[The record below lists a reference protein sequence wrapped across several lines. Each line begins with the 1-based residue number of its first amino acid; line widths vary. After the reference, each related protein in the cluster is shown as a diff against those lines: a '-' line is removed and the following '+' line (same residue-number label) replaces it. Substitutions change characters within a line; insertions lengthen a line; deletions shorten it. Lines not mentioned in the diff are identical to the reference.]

1 MRDILAIRA
10 QFKVRGKMVIARAP
24 GPNQRP
30 AVLEGFMLNFHLS
43 LSLAAVL
50 LAPSLIFAAEPIV
63 VSVEPTRVIGRL
75 PFTLTV
81 TGEGFSASTK
91 VRLSG
96 LPLTVIEASPG
107 KLIVTGSIDADTAG
121 LCALTAV
128 NGSDVSNPKAVEIT
142 AYAEAPAMPEAE
154 AFRFLQH
161 ATFGPVRTTVDRLR
175 GIGYANW
182 FNEQFDSSATS
193 DYPLYLD
200 EKPVEWSQDY
210 FFQNAA
216 SAPDQLR
223 QRMAFALHKIF
234 AVSAGDVSN
243 AEAYLSYLRV
253 LHKDS
258 FGNFYGLMRDI
269 TLNPGMGEFLNMVNN
284 SKVPPGSGGAP
295 NENYAREL
303 LQLFTIGLTEL
314 NMDGSPKRDAAGNPI
329 PTYGQREVVSLARAF
344 TGWTYSPRPGQ
355 YRGSIQP
362 YYSGPMVAF
371 EPNHDTDAKTL
382 LGGTAL
388 PAGQTAVQDLDG
400 ALRNVFEHANAAP
413 FLARGLIQ
421 QMVTSNPSPEYIT
434 RVARVFN
441 DNGAGVRGDL
451 KAVLRA
457 ILLDSEAQDPQ
468 LSTGGHLREPV
479 LYITSLLRLIGAK
492 IADHPFLSYQSA
504 DLGQKLL
511 FPPSVFSYFSP
522 FYRIAGTDIV
532 APEFQVVT
540 AQSAMNRMNYLAR
553 LINGGYGKDVELD
566 LVRFVD
572 AAGDATLLLD
582 IVDREF
588 FGGRIQPGVRRA
600 IFEAV
605 QAQTD
610 RRSKALTAIYLAGA
624 SPFYQVIN

>member
-1 MRDILAIRA
+1 
-10 QFKVRGKMVIARAP
+10 
-24 GPNQRP
+24 
-30 AVLEGFMLNFHLS
+30 MLNFRFS
-43 LSLAAVL
+43 SSSLAALL
-50 LAPSLIFAAEPIV
+50 LAPSSIFAAEPV
-63 VSVEPTRVIGRL
+63 LVSVEPARVNGRL

-81 TGEGFSASTK
+81 TGEGFNATTK

-96 LPLTVIEASPG
+96 LPLTVTEASSG
-107 KLIVTGSIDADTAG
+107 KLTVTGTIDADTAG
-121 LCALTAV
+121 LCALTAI
-128 NGSDVSNPKAVEIT
+128 NGEDVSNPKAVEIT
-142 AYAEAPAMPEAE
+142 AYSEAPAMPEAE

-161 ATFGPVRTTVDRLR
+161 ATFGPTRATVDRLR
-175 GIGYANW
+175 AIGYANW
-182 FNEQFDSSATS
+182 FTEQFDSAAAS

-216 SAPDQLR
+216 SASDQLR

-234 AVSAGDVSN
+234 VVSAGDVSN

-253 LHKDS
+253 LHKAA

-284 SKVPPGSGGAP
+284 SKVAPDSGGAP

-303 LQLFTIGLTEL
+303 LQLFTIGLAEL
-314 NMDGSPKRDAAGNPI
+314 NLDGSLKRDAAGNPI

-371 EPNHDTDAKTL
+371 DPNHDTDAKTL
-382 LGGTAL
+382 FGGTVL
-388 PAGQTAVQDLDG
+388 PAGQNAVQDLDA
-400 ALRNVFEHANAAP
+400 ALRNIFEHPNAAP
-413 FLARGLIQ
+413 FFARGLIQ
-421 QMVTSNPSPEYIT
+421 QMVTSNPSPEYIG
-434 RVARVFN
+434 RVARIFN
-441 DNGAGVRGDL
+441 DNGSGVRGDL

-504 DLGQKLL
+504 DLGQRVL

-522 FYRIAGTDIV
+522 FYRVPGTDIV
-532 APEFQVVT
+532 APEFQIVT

-572 AAGDATLLLD
+572 AAGDPTLLLD
-582 IVDREF
+582 VVNREF
-588 FGGRIQPGVRRA
+588 FGGRIQADVRRA

-610 RRSKALTAIYLAGA
+610 RKSKALTAIYLAGS